1 MKKFSIFLFLF
12 SLGAKGLFAD
22 ANTTLTAAEYFI
34 DVDPGEGSGT
44 ALQAADGAF
53 DSEVEK
59 VAPATLNASTLS
71 VGPHLIGIRFKD
83 DNNTWGEV
91 LYQTIHVYDPN
102 PTSVGGGGGGAGGFA
117 TLTAAEYFIGVDPGE
132 GAGTPFQAKD
142 GAFDSEVES
151 VLPKNLDVTGLAIGP
166 HLVGVRFKD
175 DDNTWGEVLYQT
187 IHVYDPNPA
196 VGGGGGGAGGFAV
209 VTGAEY
215 FIGTDP
221 GEGNA
226 TPLRPKDGAF
236 DSEVE
241 STLPTGLS
249 LAGYPVGTYL
259 VGVRYRDNANTW
271 GEVLYKTIEVDVD
284 TDGDGLADK
293 AELFHETNGSVAD
306 TDGDGYLDGEEVAFG
321 SDPKDANSLGN
332 RSPLGLDFTGAA
344 GIPENAPYGTVVG
357 DFNSTD
363 TDPNAILRFALVG
376 GEGSTHNGLFSIHA
390 NGSLMTAAQ
399 LDYET
404 NATLLVRV
412 AALDEHN
419 YSFVRKFSFGVID
432 VFEDLDQDGIPD
444 HLDDDVDGDGFSN
457 DLEVSSGSDPH
468 DSTPSQTVD
477 ENPANPGTNG
487 QLANNPGN
495 QATGFLPICRTDHP
509 HDPVNGKWN
518 LVGKILTDGGSA
530 VSESGFM
537 ISPRITF
544 HNAIRLTAQ
553 PGQEPGGFTA
563 QLGVNQLE
571 PGKLYYFRAYAL
583 NGVGY
588 GTGSIKKFRNPE
600 QASNAWW
607 AQMPPPG
614 GGWRTSGWFGTFR
627 RHPGTEWIYHARLGW
642 AYALTDG
649 QQGLWL
655 WMRDEGWL
663 WTQPGIHP
671 YLFRH
676 RSGSWLYLMGATGG
690 KPVFFD
696 FSIGLPR

>member
-1 MKKFSIFLFLF
+1 M
-12 SLGAKGLFAD
+12 FAE
-22 ANTTLTAAEYFI
+22 ANATLTAAEYFV

-59 VAPATLNASTLS
+59 VAPATLNASALS

-83 DNNTWGEV
+83 NNNTWGEV

-102 PTSVGGGGGGAGGFA
+102 PAGGAGGGGAGGFA

-151 VLPKNLDVTGLAIGP
+151 VLPKNLNVTGLAIGP

-196 VGGGGGGAGGFAV
+196 VGGGGGGEGGFAV

-226 TPLRPKDGAF
+226 TPLLPKDGAF

-332 RSPLGLDFTGAA
+332 RSPAGLDFNGAA

-477 ENPANPGTNG
+477 ENPANHGTNG

-495 QATGFLPICRTDHP
+495 QTTGFLPICRTDHP

-607 AQMPPPG
+607 AQMPPAG

-642 AYALTDG
+642 AYAVSDG

-655 WMRDEGWL
+655 WMMDEGWL
-663 WTQPGIHP
+663 WTQPGTHP

-676 RSGSWLYLMGATGG
+676 RSGSWLYLMGSEAG

-696 FSIGLPR
+696 FSAGFFR